1 MERTWGET
9 LEREREKPSAF
20 PCFVVGKREQAEECK
35 RDELFPRITKRKT
48 RTCWWAVKGAIT
60 LESVSSDSI
69 EDKGTRRV
77 EMKCKECR
85 KVNTYLLTYLLSN
98 FLLIRW
104 KKKKKKKGKKP
115 NGTDASEVF
124 LYEFVSR
131 GAKIYIAYTNRNHF
145 LTSITTSILG
155 LPNDVLFRI
164 FDIMLHALHCLRAM
178 RYEAIMIRKCWKEF

>member
-1 MERTWGET
+1 M
-9 LEREREKPSAF
+9 
-20 PCFVVGKREQAEECK
+20 
-35 RDELFPRITKRKT
+35 
-48 RTCWWAVKGAIT
+48 
-60 LESVSSDSI
+60 ESVSSDSI

-85 KVNTYLLTYLLSN
+85 KVNTYLLTYLLTIKLSIN
-98 FLLIRW
+98 SLKKE
-104 KKKKKKKGKKP
+104 KKKRKKTEW
-115 NGTDASEVF
+115 NGRKRSF
-124 LYEFVSR
+124 LYELVSR

-178 RYEAIMIRKCWKEF
+178 RYEAIMIRKC

>member
-1 MERTWGET
+1 M
-9 LEREREKPSAF
+9 REKPSAF

-85 KVNTYLLTYLLSN
+85 KVNTYLLTYLLTIKLSIN
-98 FLLIRW
+98 SL
-104 KKKKKKKGKKP
+104 KEEEEKKKGKKP

-124 LYEFVSR
+124 
-131 GAKIYIAYTNRNHF
+131 YTSLFHVERRF
-145 LTSITTSILG
+145 IL
-155 LPNDVLFRI
+155 LIQIEII
-164 FDIMLHALHCLRAM
+164 F
-178 RYEAIMIRKCWKEF
+178 